1 MRWRGFGAWLVLGIG
16 LSIPWIGGSAVTIAD
31 AVDRALDQH
40 SELRQA
46 DLALRLAELELD
58 ATLASYSLPAL
69 SFQVQLPTLTLDGLT
84 GALSGSLG
92 GSLSLPLG
100 TSSQLSGGLNL
111 VWNADDDSWALD
123 GWSLKYSQKIDL
135 SQPSGSRS
143 EIERKKEAVIDSRED
158 LADTRDTVILET
170 IEIYSQLLSD
180 RDAVSQAE
188 IQWEQASGDLT
199 SVEALVEE
207 GIQGASALNQARL
220 NQLEAEIKLDRL
232 RSAYQ
237 RDLEA
242 YARETLGTTDPID
255 LSPFELPVDALREAV
270 ETLIGRDD
278 LIDAAI
284 DASTSVRS
292 ALQSIEDAK
301 DDLTST
307 LRDVL
312 PNLSIDAGYA
322 NGTWALGGSIEF
334 DFFSPDRGDKIEIA
348 RTQVTLAEEK
358 LAEARIQQRNALLN
372 QQSTL
377 LESLRDL
384 DRLALEEE
392 KWELQ
397 EQVMS
402 VKYEVGSIGDAD
414 WAEYVESRDAFALEA
429 SQRETSLL
437 LAYLSYRNALGL
449 ELEWEEWLE

>member
-1 MRWRGFGAWLVLGIG
+1 MRWNAIGGVLAIGIG
-16 LSIPWIGGSAVTIAD
+16 LSIPWIVGSAMTIAN
-31 AVDRALDQH
+31 AVEQALDQH

-100 TSSQLSGGLNL
+100 TSSQLSGGLDL
-111 VWNADDDSWALD
+111 LWNADEGSWALD
-123 GWSLKYSQKIDL
+123 GWSLKYSQRIDL
-135 SQPSGSRS
+135 SQPSSSRS
-143 EIERKKEAVIDSRED
+143 EIERKTEAVVDSQGN
-158 LADTRDTVILET
+158 LADVRDAIILET

-188 IQWEQASGDLT
+188 IQWEQANDELA

-220 NQLEAEIKLDRL
+220 DLLEAEIKLDRL
-232 RSAYQ
+232 RTAYQ

-242 YARETLGTTDPID
+242 YARETLGTTDPIE
-255 LSPFELPVDALREAV
+255 LSPFELPVDALRQAV

-278 LIDAAI
+278 MIDAAI
-284 DASTSVRS
+284 DASTAVRS
-292 ALQSIEDAK
+292 AEQSIEDAE
-301 DDLTST
+301 DDLAST
-307 LRDVL
+307 LREVL

-322 NGTWALGGSIEF
+322 NGAWAVGGSIEF
-334 DFFSPDRGDKIEIA
+334 DFFAPDRGDEIEIA
-348 RTQVTLAEEK
+348 RTHVALAEEK
-358 LAEARIQQRNALLN
+358 LAEARSEQKNALLN
-372 QQSTL
+372 RQSSL

-392 KWELQ
+392 KWALQ
-397 EQVMS
+397 EQVIS
-402 VKYEVGSIGDAD
+402 VRHELGSIGDAD

-449 ELEWEEWLE
+449 ELEWEEWLQ